1 MTIELTDAEAKD
13 LLAVCDAACR
23 ACGLDAALVAA
34 PIYTK
39 LLELR
44 LARRDDP
51 LSPAGAGAL
60 AEEAVVQALAVYR
73 AAVAAVVPT

>member
-34 PIYTK
+34 PIV
-39 LLELR
+39 
-44 LARRDDP
+44 ARIKD
-51 LSPAGAGAL
+51 AIAA
-60 AEEAVVQALAVYR
+60 AATTEAA
-73 AAVAAVVPT
+73 PEGT